1 MFNLVSHW
9 LQVAPI
15 FIYCRFDY
23 CTALFIVSA
32 ISPSNGHLV
41 RSTTSCLITVT
52 KRYHHILPVPALLHW
67 LSVRS
72 QIDFKN
78 LLLTFKTLKCPA
90 CKYISDLLPWFV
102 PPDDWDRLILFSL
115 CKLSDMFGMFLFI
128 CYGFSFYCFLS
139 GLISPC

>member
-1 MFNLVSHW
+1 MG
-9 LQVAPI
+9 
-15 FIYCRFDY
+15 
-23 CTALFIVSA
+23 SA

-78 LLLTFKTLKCPA
+78 VLLTFKTLKRPA

-102 PPDDWDRLILFSL
+102 PPDD
-115 CKLSDMFGMFLFI
+115 
-128 CYGFSFYCFLS
+128 
-139 GLISPC
+139 